1 MNYSIKRIKAHLE
14 TAYIYSK
21 LSYATKKKV
30 GAVLVSEDR
39 IISVGYNGTPTGL
52 DNTCEYYDEDGKL
65 QTYDSVLH
73 AEENVIVFA
82 AKHGVATNNC
92 MMVITHSPCMRCA
105 RLIVQAGITDVIY
118 GELTRHNDAINY
130 LESAGINVNDIK
142 LIENTL

>member
-1 MNYSIKRIKAHLE
+1 M
-14 TAYIYSK
+14 
-21 LSYATKKKV
+21 
-30 GAVLVSEDR
+30 LVSEDR
-39 IISVGYNGTPTGL
+39 IISVGYNGTATGL

-105 RLIVQAGITDVIY
+105 RLIVQAGITDVVY
-118 GELTRHNDAINY
+118 GELTRHSDAINY
-130 LESAGINVNDIK
+130 LESAGVNVNDVK
-142 LIENTL
+142 LIDNIL